1 MWLGESEHSLDAKNR
16 VHLPKRFLDGLDACG
31 EGNPSAIVTRGFED
45 CLFVF
50 SESGFKQALGRLK
63 TQPFAGEQER
73 RMQRLFFS
81 HSKATQLD
89 SAGRLLLPEK
99 LKNSAAI
106 VKDVV
111 MLGLIDRIE
120 IWAKDRWEAFHAAH
134 GKEFDELDKVLLGG
148 SEQDAQV

>member
-1 MWLGESEHSLDAKNR
+1 
-16 VHLPKRFLDGLDACG
+16 
-31 EGNPSAIVTRGFED
+31 
-45 CLFVF
+45 
-50 SESGFKQALGRLK
+50 LK